1 METIISAISSSTM
14 IAIGMLVGLGGLG
27 IAIGMGLLGGK
38 FLEGVARQPELT
50 GMLRLQMFVV
60 MGLLDAFAVVSV
72 VIGFYLLFAAK
83 PVLITAINAGAVV
96 KCAAR
101 IKLEEHTSEI

>member
-1 METIISAISSSTM
+1 MENIISAVSSSTV
-14 IAIGMLVGLGGLG
+14 IAVGILIGLGGLG

-50 GMLRLQMFVV
+50 GMLRMEMFVV

-72 VIGFYLLFAAK
+72 VIGLYFLFAK
-83 PVLITAINAGAVV
+83 NPVLS
-96 KCAAR
+96 AAL
-101 IKLEEHTSEI
+101 KAAATLKGVS

>member
-1 METIISAISSSTM
+1 MEGIISAVSGAQI
-14 IAIGMLVGLGGLG
+14 IAVAILIGLGGLG

-50 GMLRLQMFVV
+50 SMLRLQMFVV

-72 VIGFYLLFAAK
+72 VIGLYFLFAK
-83 PVLITAINAGAVV
+83 NPVLTAALKILATAKGAV
-96 KCAAR
+96 
-101 IKLEEHTSEI
+101 

>member
-1 METIISAISSSTM
+1 METIISAVSGYTV
-14 IAIGMLVGLGGLG
+14 IAVAILIGLGGLG

-50 GMLRLQMFVV
+50 SMLRMQMFVV

-72 VIGFYLLFAAK
+72 VIGLYFLFAK
-83 PVLITAINAGAVV
+83 NPILVTAVKMLAAVKGV
-96 KCAAR
+96 N
-101 IKLEEHTSEI
+101 

>member
-1 METIISAISSSTM
+1 MEGIISAISSSTV
-14 IAIGMLVGLGGLG
+14 IAVAILIGLGGLG

-72 VIGFYLLFAAK
+72 VMGLFFLFAKNPILSAAIQAVMTAK
-83 PVLITAINAGAVV
+83 GA
-96 KCAAR
+96 A
-101 IKLEEHTSEI
+101 

>member
-1 METIISAISSSTM
+1 MEGIISAVSSSTV
-14 IAIGMLVGLGGLG
+14 IAVAILIGLGGLG

-50 GMLRLQMFVV
+50 GMLRMQMFVV

-72 VIGFYLLFAAK
+72 VIGLYFLFA
-83 PVLITAINAGAVV
+83 PDPILTAALKAVAAVKGA
-96 KCAAR
+96 
-101 IKLEEHTSEI
+101 

>member
-1 METIISAISSSTM
+1 MESIISAVSSSTV
-14 IAIGMLVGLGGLG
+14 IAVAILIGLGGLG

-50 GMLRLQMFVV
+50 NMLRLQMFVV

-72 VIGFYLLFAAK
+72 VIGLFFLFAKNPILVSALK
-83 PVLITAINAGAVV
+83 AAAVIKGA
-96 KCAAR
+96 A
-101 IKLEEHTSEI
+101 

>member
-1 METIISAISSSTM
+1 MEGIISSIGGATVIAVAIL
-14 IAIGMLVGLGGLG
+14 IGLGGMG

-50 GMLRLQMFVV
+50 SMLRLQMFVV

-72 VIGFYLLFAAK
+72 VIGLYLLFTKNPILSAAMSAMLTIK
-83 PVLITAINAGAVV
+83 GA
-96 KCAAR
+96 
-101 IKLEEHTSEI
+101 H

>member
-1 METIISAISSSTM
+1 MDTIISSISSAQV
-14 IAIGMLVGLGGLG
+14 IAVAILIGLGGLG

-50 GMLRLQMFVV
+50 NMLRLQMFVV

-72 VIGFYLLFAAK
+72 VIGLFLLFAQNPILGSALK
-83 PVLITAINAGAVV
+83 AAAAIKGA
-96 KCAAR
+96 A
-101 IKLEEHTSEI
+101 

>member
-1 METIISAISSSTM
+1 MDTIISAISSSTM

-72 VIGFYLLFAAK
+72 VIGLYFLFAKNPILSSALQRWHRLK
-83 PVLITAINAGAVV
+83 ALNLA
-96 KCAAR
+96 
-101 IKLEEHTSEI
+101 EYFDEY

>member
-1 METIISAISSSTM
+1 MEGIISSIGGATVIAVAIL
-14 IAIGMLVGLGGLG
+14 IGLGGLG

-50 GMLRLQMFVV
+50 SMLRLQRFVV

-72 VIGFYLLFAAK
+72 VIGLYLLFTKNPILSAAMSAMMTIK
-83 PVLITAINAGAVV
+83 GA
-96 KCAAR
+96 
-101 IKLEEHTSEI
+101 H

>member
-1 METIISAISSSTM
+1 MEQIISSIGGATVIAVAIL
-14 IAIGMLVGLGGLG
+14 IGLGGLG

-38 FLEGVARQPELT
+38 FLEGIARQPELT

-72 VIGFYLLFAAK
+72 VIGLYLLFTK
-83 PVLITAINAGAVV
+83 NPVLGAALKVLATM
-96 KCAAR
+96 KGAN
-101 IKLEEHTSEI
+101 

>member
-1 METIISAISSSTM
+1 MEGIISSVSSSTVLAV
-14 IAIGMLVGLGGLG
+14 AILIGLGGLG

-50 GMLRLQMFVV
+50 SMLRLQMFVV

-72 VIGFYLLFAAK
+72 VIGLYFLFAK
-83 PVLITAINAGAVV
+83 NPVLS
-96 KCAAR
+96 AALQTLASA
-101 IKLEEHTSEI
+101 KGG

>member
-1 METIISAISSSTM
+1 MEGVIGSIGGATVIAVAIL
-14 IAIGMLVGLGGLG
+14 IGLGGMG

-50 GMLRLQMFVV
+50 SMLRLQMFVV

-72 VIGFYLLFAAK
+72 VIGLYLLFTKNPILSAAMSAMMTMK
-83 PVLITAINAGAVV
+83 GG
-96 KCAAR
+96 
-101 IKLEEHTSEI
+101 H

>member
-1 METIISAISSSTM
+1 METIISSVSSATVIAVAIL
-14 IAIGMLVGLGGLG
+14 IGLGGMG
-27 IAIGMGLLGGK
+27 IAIGMGILGGK

-72 VIGFYLLFAAK
+72 VIGLYFLFAK
-83 PVLITAINAGAVV
+83 NPVLSVAV
-96 KCAAR
+96 KMLAAS
-101 IKLEEHTSEI
+101 KGVV

>member
-72 VIGFYLLFAAK
+72 VIGLYLLFTQN
-83 PVLITAINAGAVV
+83 PVLVAAMKATAAVKGA
-96 KCAAR
+96 A
-101 IKLEEHTSEI
+101 

>member
-1 METIISAISSSTM
+1 MEPIISAVSSSTV
-14 IAIGMLVGLGGLG
+14 IAVAILIGLGGLG

-38 FLEGVARQPELT
+38 FLEGIARQPELT

-72 VIGFYLLFAAK
+72 VIGLYFLFAGN
-83 PVLITAINAGAVV
+83 PVLTKAVQMVATIQGA
-96 KCAAR
+96 
-101 IKLEEHTSEI
+101 

>member
-1 METIISAISSSTM
+1 MEAIISAISGSTM
-14 IAIGMLVGLGGLG
+14 IAIGILIGLGGLG

-72 VIGFYLLFAAK
+72 VIGLYLLFAAN
-83 PVLITAINAGAVV
+83 PVLVTAIKILAVAKGA
-96 KCAAR
+96 
-101 IKLEEHTSEI
+101 

>member
-1 METIISAISSSTM
+1 METIISSVSSATVIAVAIL
-14 IAIGMLVGLGGLG
+14 IGLGGLG
-27 IAIGMGLLGGK
+27 IAVGMGLLGGK

-72 VIGFYLLFAAK
+72 VIGLYFLFAKNPILSSALK
-83 PVLITAINAGAVV
+83 TMAV
-96 KCAAR
+96 
-101 IKLEEHTSEI
+101 IKGVS

>member
-1 METIISAISSSTM
+1 MENIISAVSGYTV
-14 IAIGMLVGLGGLG
+14 IAVAILIGLGGLG

-50 GMLRLQMFVV
+50 GMLRMQMFVV

-72 VIGFYLLFAAK
+72 VIGLYFLFAKNPILSAALK
-83 PVLITAINAGAVV
+83 AMAAVKGV
-96 KCAAR
+96 
-101 IKLEEHTSEI
+101 

>member
-1 METIISAISSSTM
+1 MESIISSVSGFTVIAVAIL
-14 IAIGMLVGLGGLG
+14 IGLGGLG

-50 GMLRLQMFVV
+50 GMLRMQMFVV

-72 VIGFYLLFAAK
+72 VIGLYLLFTKNPILVAALSALKAVAAAK
-83 PVLITAINAGAVV
+83 GVA
-96 KCAAR
+96 
-101 IKLEEHTSEI
+101 

>member
-1 METIISAISSSTM
+1 MENIIGSVSGYTVIAVAIL
-14 IAIGMLVGLGGLG
+14 IGLGGLG

-50 GMLRLQMFVV
+50 SMLRMQMFVV

-72 VIGFYLLFAAK
+72 VIGLYFLFAKNPILVAALK
-83 PVLITAINAGAVV
+83 AAAAVKGA
-96 KCAAR
+96 
-101 IKLEEHTSEI
+101 

>member
-1 METIISAISSSTM
+1 MFEGIISSVSSSTVLAV
-14 IAIGMLVGLGGLG
+14 AILIGLGGLG

-72 VIGFYLLFAAK
+72 VMGLFFLFAKNPILAAALEAAAK
-83 PVLITAINAGAVV
+83 LKGA
-96 KCAAR
+96 
-101 IKLEEHTSEI
+101 

>member
-1 METIISAISSSTM
+1 MESIISSVSGFTV
-14 IAIGMLVGLGGLG
+14 IAVGMLIGLGGLG
-27 IAIGMGLLGGK
+27 ITIGMGLLGGK

-72 VIGFYLLFAAK
+72 VIGLYFLFAKNPILSSALK
-83 PVLITAINAGAVV
+83 TLAAIKGVN
-96 KCAAR
+96 
-101 IKLEEHTSEI
+101 

>member
-1 METIISAISSSTM
+1 MLEGIISSVSSSTVLAV
-14 IAIGMLVGLGGLG
+14 AILIGLGGLG

-38 FLEGVARQPELT
+38 FLEGIARQPELT

-72 VIGFYLLFAAK
+72 VMGLFFLFAKNPILAAALQAAATVK
-83 PVLITAINAGAVV
+83 GA
-96 KCAAR
+96 
-101 IKLEEHTSEI
+101 

>member
-1 METIISAISSSTM
+1 METIISSISSTTV
-14 IAIGMLVGLGGLG
+14 IAVAILIGLGGLG

-50 GMLRLQMFVV
+50 NMLRLQMFVV

-72 VIGFYLLFAAK
+72 VIGLYFLFATNPILTSALDAAAK
-83 PVLITAINAGAVV
+83 LKGA
-96 KCAAR
+96 A
-101 IKLEEHTSEI
+101 

>member
-1 METIISAISSSTM
+1 MENVISAVSSSTV
-14 IAIGMLVGLGGLG
+14 IAVAILIGLGGLG

-50 GMLRLQMFVV
+50 GMLRMQMFVV

-72 VIGFYLLFAAK
+72 VIGLYFLFAK
-83 PVLITAINAGAVV
+83 NPILTAALKAVAAMKGA
-96 KCAAR
+96 A
-101 IKLEEHTSEI
+101 

>member
-1 METIISAISSSTM
+1 MEGIISSIGGATVIAVAIL
-14 IAIGMLVGLGGLG
+14 IGLGGLG

-50 GMLRLQMFVV
+50 SMLRLQMFVV

-72 VIGFYLLFAAK
+72 VIGLYLLFTKNPILSAAMSAMMTIK
-83 PVLITAINAGAVV
+83 GA
-96 KCAAR
+96 
-101 IKLEEHTSEI
+101 H